1 MAGGAGPDGSRR
13 VSGAS
18 PPDRRALLASAPLFA
33 KLDPRDLDALVQVS
47 RLRRLAPREEL
58 VHKGDEGGQI
68 FLIAKGR
75 LKATATSREGTEVT
89 FSIMGP
95 GEVCGELALLVGGR
109 RTASMA
115 ALDDC
120 EVLVLDRRDF
130 LPVLR
135 SRPEVA
141 IRLLEVLA
149 ERVRRITELMEDVQF
164 LNLPSRLAKKLLH
177 LARSYGTRTSEGVQ
191 IDLRL
196 SQADLGEL
204 VGTSRESVNKQ
215 MRTWTDEGIASM
227 RSGVVTIH
235 RVDALESL
243 SGLTED

>member
-1 MAGGAGPDGSRR
+1 VSAGSPAG
-13 VSGAS
+13 
-18 PPDRRALLASAPLFA
+18 RRALLASAPLFA
-33 KLDPRDLDALVQVS
+33 KLDPRDLDALVQVA
-47 RLRRLAPREEL
+47 RVRRLAPREEL

-68 FLIAKGR
+68 FLIVKGR
-75 LKATATSREGTEVT
+75 LKATTPSREGSEVT

-95 GEVCGELALLVGGR
+95 GEVCGELALLAGGR

-120 EVLVLDRRDF
+120 ELLVLDRRDF

-149 ERVRRITELMEDVQF
+149 ERVRRISELMEDFQF

-177 LARSYGTRTSEGVQ
+177 LARSYGTRTDEGLQ

-196 SQADLGEL
+196 SQTDLGEL

-215 MRTWTDEGIASM
+215 MRAWTDEGLVSM
-227 RSGVVTIH
+227 RSGVVTLR

-243 SGLTED
+243 AGLTED